1 MKEEDRLLNAKE
13 VSALI
18 GVSRTTLHRLV
29 SASNF
34 PKPVRVGKR
43 ASRWRQSEVL
53 VWMETRPLATAENWQ

>member
-1 MKEEDRLLNAKE
+1 MNEEDRLLNVKE
-13 VSALI
+13 VSALL

-29 SASNF
+29 SAGNF